1 MTAGLLLVNNNKCP
15 YDNALAE
22 TRQLFGKNKK
32 LPLIHFLRRYV
43 EQFV

>member
-1 MTAGLLLVNNNKCP
+1 MTTGLLLVNNNRCP

-32 LPLIHFLRRYV
+32 LPSIHFLRRYS
-43 EQFV
+43 EYFV